1 TTKSYSLDTSDIG
14 KVLTFSVTAVNG
26 AGVTGNTDSISTK
39 DAGGTTGG
47 DTDNKGEVIDPAVP
61 SAKHSVL
68 SADPQSITADGVMG
82 SVLTFTAKNAGNEAI
97 TGLGSGVTFSMTG
110 TPVILT
116 AVSEGAP
123 GQYTATLT
131 GTQAGTASVSVSVN
145 GQAVTVPAVDITLTA
160 GTADA
165 AHSSLTAAPDSI
177 VADNGLTTAGQS
189 VVMLTLKDTQDNP
202 VTGLTDVVLTVAGV
216 TGTTLTTVTE
226 SPAGSGVYTAT
237 LSGTTAGTAA

>member
-47 DTDNKGEVIDPAVP
+47 DTDHKGEVIDPAVP
-61 SAKHSVL
+61 SAKHSTL
-68 SADPQSITADGVMG
+68 SGNPLSITADGT
-82 SVLTFTAKNAGNEAI
+82 SPSTLTFTAKNAGNEAI
-97 TGLGSGVTFSMTG
+97 TGLGNNMVFDTTGVT
-110 TPVILT
+110 VALT
-116 AVSEGAP
+116 AVSEGLP

-145 GQAVTVPAVDITLTA
+145 GQAVPVPAVDITLTA
-160 GTADA
+160 GAVDTARSDLTA
-165 AHSSLTAAPDSI
+165 TPASIVANNGLTAA
-177 VADNGLTTAGQS
+177 GQAT
-189 VVMLTLKDTQDNP
+189 VTLTLKDAQDNP